1 MELAADGIKVNVSTI
16 SPGAVMTELSSHIT
30 DTDITDGWSKTKPFE
45 MMQAK
50 DIADIVVFVLS
61 REGRVN
67 IDNLLVK
74 PYEQWF

>member
-1 MELAADGIKVNVSTI
+1 MELSQDGYKINVATI

-30 DTDITDGWSKTKPFE
+30 DTDITDGWAKSKPFE

-50 DIADIVVFVLS
+50 DIADIVAFVLS

-67 IDNLLVK
+67 IDNLTVK
-74 PYEQWF
+74 PQEQWF